1 MPGICGTKIT
11 KTENGSWVLGGI
23 YSYTY
28 NNRNQLVLTRRA
40 AGSTAIL
47 NVSALAPGC
56 YVVHVVEGDEVK
68 VVKVVVE

>member
-23 YSYTY
+23 YSDIY
-28 NNRNQLVLTRRA
+28 NNRNQLVLTCRA

-47 NVSALAPGC
+47 NVSAITPGC
-56 YVVHVVEGDEVK
+56 YLLRVMQGDGMK